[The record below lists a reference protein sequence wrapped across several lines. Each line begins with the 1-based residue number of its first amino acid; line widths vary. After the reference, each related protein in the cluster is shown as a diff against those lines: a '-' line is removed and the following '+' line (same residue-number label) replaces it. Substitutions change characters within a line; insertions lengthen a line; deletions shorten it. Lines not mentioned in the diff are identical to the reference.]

1 MTLLVR
7 GVPRL
12 GECPP
17 CKEPP
22 LRKLGEQCSVTF
34 PKPGVPLIDIW
45 LQLIDNR
52 WRRIDFVGN
61 FTQDSPVHDCDGHGT
76 HVAAT
81 AVGRNVG
88 VAKEANVVAVRVLD
102 CEVQ

>member
-1 MTLLVR
+1 MSCMHGILLSLLA
-7 GVPRL
+7 L
-12 GECPP
+12 GH
-17 CKEPP
+17 
-22 LRKLGEQCSVTF
+22 
-34 PKPGVPLIDIW
+34 
-45 LQLIDNR
+45 
-52 WRRIDFVGN
+52 RIDYVGN

-102 CEVQ
+102 CEVCTSLLLRFWG